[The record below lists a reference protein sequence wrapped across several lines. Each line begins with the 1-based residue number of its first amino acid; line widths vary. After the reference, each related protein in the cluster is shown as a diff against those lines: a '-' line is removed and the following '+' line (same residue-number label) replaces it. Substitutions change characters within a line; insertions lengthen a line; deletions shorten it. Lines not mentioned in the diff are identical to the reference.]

1 MPNNYENAMKR
12 ATLKKHRCI
21 EQRTEPGTATFPG
34 HKRYETGKIRV
45 VHDAAAKTK
54 GVSLNDHLL
63 TGPDLLQLPGV
74 IMRFRQHPVAVSA
87 DISEM
92 FMQIKIK
99 PEDRDA
105 LRYLWR
111 GDKEEMKTY

>member
-1 MPNNYENAMKR
+1 MKALVNKGYAER
-12 ATLKKHRCI
+12 APLH
-21 EQRTEPGTATFPG
+21 RTENRTWYLLTFPG

-45 VHDAAAKTK
+45 VHDAAAKQRR
-54 GVSLNDHLL
+54 VVNDHLL
-63 TGPDLLQLPGV
+63 TALICRNHYRGHNALPSAS
-74 IMRFRQHPVAVSA
+74 PAVSA

-111 GDKEEMKTY
+111 GDKRGNENLLSTE